1 MTDRLTQFRPA
12 AVAAPADLAMSC
24 RRFLQHIYAHGYA
37 EATQRAYRRDLEQF
51 AGFCASRGIERL
63 GSVTGAVVDDFIQA
77 LVQGEGVSQRTA
89 ARKLATARELF
100 RWAVRRG
107 ITPNNPAELATP
119 VRFVAEK
126 QQAPTTERIVAMLE
140 AIPAETP
147 LDLRDRAMFWLMYDA
162 ALRCEG
168 LASLDLF
175 DPTAP
180 PVHAVTPDGV
190 VRYRAKGGT
199 TRTTVC
205 GERALEWLEQWLA
218 VRDRFARRESA
229 GLFITRR
236 GTRMT
241 RATLDAAIKR
251 HGARVGMPAI
261 HCHLLRHR
269 RAREIIDG
277 LGLRTASEFLGHRN
291 TSTTADVYGYDE
303 RRTQEQVRRH
313 CPAGRVRSCS

>member
-1 MTDRLTQFRPA
+1 MTDRLMPFRP
-12 AVAAPADLAMSC
+12 VEVRAPGNLSLTC
-24 RRFLQHIYAHGYA
+24 RRFLQHLHAHGYA
-37 EATQRAYRRDLEQF
+37 QNTLHAYRRDLEQF
-51 AGFCASRGIERL
+51 AGFCADRGVERL
-63 GSVTGAVVDDFIQA
+63 GSVTAALVDDFVGA
-77 LVQGEGVSQRTA
+77 LVRGEGVSPRTA
-89 ARKLATARELF
+89 ARKLATVRELF
-100 RWAVRRG
+100 RWAVRQA

-162 ALRCEG
+162 GLRCDG

-175 DPTAP
+175 DPGQPSAHTVA
-180 PVHAVTPDGV
+180 PDGA
-190 VRYRAKGGT
+190 VRYRAKGGAT
-199 TRTTVC
+199 KTTVC
-205 GERALEWLEQWLA
+205 GDRSLEWLAEWLA
-218 VRDRFARRESA
+218 VRERFARRETA
-229 GLFITRR
+229 ALFVTRR

-277 LGLRTASEFLGHRN
+277 LGLRTASEFLGHQN

-303 RRTQEQVRRH
+303 QRTREQVRRH
-313 CPAGRVRSCS
+313 CPAGRARSCS